1 MAYLPKDYSQ
11 HENKIFL
18 GLTLKKIFILL
29 FFIFLSLI
37 IIKLSFL
44 SWLIRALLMIPVI
57 ILAPIFVF
65 YTTVEGDDILTY
77 LVKLILYYSSPKYLV
92 YRKIYNEK
100 TLNKKREG
108 KK

>member
-29 FFIFLSLI
+29 FFIFLSVI
-37 IIKLSFL
+37 ILKLSFF
-44 SWLIRALLMIPVI
+44 SWFVRILLMIPVV

-65 YTTVEGDDILTY
+65 YTTTEGDDILTY
-77 LVKLILYYSSPKYLV
+77 IIKLIIYYSSPKYLV
-92 YRKIYNEK
+92 YRKIHSEQP
-100 TLNKKREG
+100 LQKREE